1 MKRQIA
7 LALSMIL
14 AMSFTNI
21 KAETPKGG
29 NLVMKP
35 QVTNEVKSYIIK
47 KADKDEKASKTE
59 TKNEKTKDEKKIKE
73 TEKKDKKEKKDEIQD
88 KNKIEKKDENKDEKE
103 TKKEEK
109 SDIKESIK
117 EKEIELELL
126 LAQQMPKFINGE
138 MPIKSFMNTIELP
151 KNVKF
156 KSVDQAKIPEMEE
169 LPKELVNMLGTIYV
183 QKGDITAKAEILN
196 VEFPRILFIP
206 EAEGLFLENGI
217 DVRLVKP
224 ILGFNTKFV
233 NAEEIINTFF
243 KKMIEKIRTDT
254 FPMPYDFMNIDM
266 EKVMQFQRN
275 EKNQNLYSAGIKGRL
290 LIDGYVLPITIKLHF
305 MKTKD
310 VYRAMFIMYEDAE
323 KNIIEKAEEKIL
335 NIATK

>member
-1 MKRQIA
+1 MKKQIA

-47 KADKDEKASKTE
+47 KADKDEKPSKTE
-59 TKNEKTKDEKKIKE
+59 TKKEKTKDEKNIK
-73 TEKKDKKEKKDEIQD
+73 KSEKKDETQD
-88 KNKIEKKDENKDEKE
+88 KNKVENKDENKDKKE

-109 SDIKESIK
+109 ADLKESIK
-117 EKEIELELL
+117 EKEIELEML

-156 KSVDQAKIPEMEE
+156 KSVDTLKTPEMEDF
-169 LPKELVNMLGTIYV
+169 PKELVNMLGTIYV
-183 QKGDITAKAEILN
+183 QKGDITAKAEVLN
-196 VEFPRILFIP
+196 IEFPKILFIP

-254 FPMPYDFMNIDM
+254 FPMPYDFMNIDT

-290 LIDGYVLPITIKLHF
+290 LIDGYVLPITAKLHF
-305 MKTKD
+305 IKNKD
-310 VYRAMFIMYEDAE
+310 VYRVMFIMYEDAE